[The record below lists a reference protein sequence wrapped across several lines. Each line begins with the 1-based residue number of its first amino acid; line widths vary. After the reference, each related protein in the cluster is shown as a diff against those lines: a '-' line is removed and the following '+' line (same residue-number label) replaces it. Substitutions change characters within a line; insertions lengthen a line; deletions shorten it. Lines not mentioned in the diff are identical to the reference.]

1 MNIFQRDFK
10 FIVEYG
16 EPVAIRAFS
25 TDGAIRKFLQMGWVV
40 GDILAIECYK

>member
-1 MNIFQRDFK
+1 MIFQRDFK
-10 FIVEYG
+10 FGGEYG

-40 GDILAIECYK
+40 DDILAIECYK